1 MVGRS
6 APPATRARLGGD
18 VLLLQALLLQALQA
32 LQALP
37 EDQVLQRVRH
47 VVVVRALA

>member
-6 APPATRARLGGD
+6 APPAKRARLGGD
-18 VLLLQALLLQALQA
+18 VLLLQALQA